1 MEVEKITENAILAE
15 NNAKNCTESMVES
28 KNCETNN
35 QNISSERLLGEL
47 LRFARST
54 GEMKFLMLLREVKSL
69 EIINKEVTIF
79 ADDQTILE
87 LESEKYKSLITGFL
101 SKKGLILNLKKQ
113 DSKEADIKELE
124 RLCGGK
130 LKIK

>member
-1 MEVEKITENAILAE
+1 
-15 NNAKNCTESMVES
+15 MVEA

-47 LRFARST
+47 LRLARST

-79 ADDQTILE
+79 ADDQTSLE
-87 LESEKYKSLITGFL
+87 LEAEKYKSLITGFL

-113 DSKEADIKELE
+113 DSKEADIKALE